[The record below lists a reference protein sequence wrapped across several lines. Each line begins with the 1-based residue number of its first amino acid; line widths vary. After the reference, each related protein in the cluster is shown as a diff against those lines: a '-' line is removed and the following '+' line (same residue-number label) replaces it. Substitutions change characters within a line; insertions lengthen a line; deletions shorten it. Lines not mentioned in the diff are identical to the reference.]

1 MEHPGEVIRLW
12 RNRKKWTQ
20 RTLARLAK
28 VDVNTVSRLERGG
41 DCRSRVFQ
49 AICKALGCTPNDVYA
64 ELAGVQRVDA
74 RPLPEYCEDSNPEHV
89 ALHKML
95 SMILHSDQEAWKVG
109 ITQNLKAM
117 SLAARA
123 NLPTELEYF
132 LFSPNAD
139 PLPGDKMRFYND
151 AVNEK
156 RTKRRRN

>member
-1 MEHPGEVIRLW
+1 MVHPGEVTRIR
-12 RNRKKWTQ
+12 RKARKLNL
-20 RTLARLAK
+20 RTLAKMSGIDAG
-28 VDVNTVSRLERGG
+28 TISRFERGG
-41 DCRSRVFQ
+41 DFKYRVFQ

-151 AVNEK
+151 SVNEK

>member
-41 DCRSRVFQ
+41 DCRWRVFQ

-151 AVNEK
+151 SVNEK

>member
-1 MEHPGEVIRLW
+1 MEHPGEATKLR
-12 RNRKKWTQ
+12 RKRKKFTI
-20 RTLARLAK
+20 RKLAEVSKL
-28 VDVNTVSRLERGG
+28 DPNTISRFERGG
-41 DCRSRVFQ
+41 DFKFRVF
-49 AICKALGCTPNDVYA
+49 AAVCKALGCTPNDVYA

-151 AVNEK
+151 SVNEK